1 MLHIIITGAPGC
13 GKGTQS
19 INIAQKYDLIH
30 ISTGDILREKV
41 EEHTAIGD
49 LVEKF
54 INKGYLVPDDIVNQ
68 EFNLN
73 TMKYK
78 DAKGFLYD
86 GYPRNIS
93 QAKYLDKILEANN
106 RKISI
111 VLSMDVEEEELYKRI
126 LHRSMKSNRTDDT
139 EEVIK
144 NRIDIYRQ
152 QTVPLLNY
160 YDDRKKLFHID
171 GMAAIDVVFERFSKV
186 IDDYIKKNF

>member
-19 INIAQKYDLIH
+19 ANIAKKYDLIH
-30 ISTGDILREKV
+30 ISTGDILREEV

-54 INKGYLVPDDIVNQ
+54 INNGYLVPDDIVNR
-68 EFNLN
+68 EFRLN

-86 GYPRNIS
+86 GYPRNLL
-93 QAKYLDKILEANN
+93 QAKYLDEILKSKSRE
-106 RKISI
+106 ISL
-111 VLSMDVEEEELYKRI
+111 VLSMEVDEEELYKRI
-126 LHRSMKSNRTDDT
+126 LHRSVKSNRTDDT

-152 QTVPLLNY
+152 QTLPLLNY
-160 YDDRKKLFHID
+160 YDNQKKLFHID
-171 GMAAIDVVFERFSKV
+171 GMAAIDVVFGRFSTI
-186 IDDYIKKNF
+186 IDDYIKNNF